1 MRILFIAIVL
11 VGIFVCG
18 LALGMHRHNPVNSA
32 VRSIFASLSL
42 MDNPMNA
49 YWLNRVAT
57 FEAVTRKA
65 DVVLLGDSLTDFG
78 EWPDLLPDLSV
89 QNRGISGDTV
99 WGVQKRLDQI
109 WRSEPRIVFLMIGIN
124 DLHKGISPDEV
135 ISRYRELASS
145 VGSRVRLVAQSIL
158 FNYDSEMN
166 RKIAHVNAAIEDLC
180 RTSARCEYLDVNAV
194 IAPDGRMLPEMT
206 TDGVH
211 LSAKGYVTW
220 AKVIAPIVRSASGNT
235 PASG

>member
-1 MRILFIAIVL
+1 MQHDSLGACAFCSSRSFL

-49 YWLNRVAT
+49 YWLNRGGHVR
-57 FEAVTRKA
+57 EAVTRKA

-109 WRSEPRIVFLMIGIN
+109 WRSGR
-124 DLHKGISPDEV
+124 
-135 ISRYRELASS
+135 ASS
-145 VGSRVRLVAQSIL
+145 S
-158 FNYDSEMN
+158 
-166 RKIAHVNAAIEDLC
+166 
-180 RTSARCEYLDVNAV
+180 
-194 IAPDGRMLPEMT
+194 
-206 TDGVH
+206 
-211 LSAKGYVTW
+211 
-220 AKVIAPIVRSASGNT
+220 
-235 PASG
+235 